1 MFAASGGEKAAFDL
15 ILYIAVKRAS
25 FPEAIYCIDE
35 PEAHMNTRLQ
45 SALLEELYNLVPHEA
60 QLWVATHSIGTMRK
74 ARELDTNQPGT
85 VAFLDFGGRDF
96 DRSAIIMPSRP
107 TRAFWENVLNVALD
121 DLASCGTST
130 GCPLSDRGG

>member
-1 MFAASGGEKAAFDL
+1 
-15 ILYIAVKRAS
+15 
-25 FPEAIYCIDE
+25 
-35 PEAHMNTRLQ
+35 MNTRLQ

-60 QLWVATHSIGTMRK
+60 QLWVATHSIGMMRK

-96 DRSAIIMPSRP
+96 DRSAIITPSRP

-121 DLASCGTST
+121 DLATLVVEPQQVVHCQTEAADGWF
-130 GCPLSDRGG
+130 CL